1 MHKKMEPIR
10 VNLERSGSD
19 SYEIDIGEGV
29 LDRLGVMIK
38 AQDGVDRCV
47 VITDSGVNSLYGEM
61 VREKLQPAGVP
72 VDLIEI
78 PAGESSKSMGT
89 VLDVA
94 RQLIELNASRKSLLV
109 ALGGGVVGDLTGF
122 LASIYKRSVPYVQI
136 ATTLVAQVD
145 SSVGGKTGID
155 LPEGKN
161 LLGTFYQPRA
171 VFIDLALLKTLSDK
185 DFKNGLAEIIK
196 YGIISDEEMFE
207 LLEQERAAVVERQ
220 LPVMRTLVERS
231 CRIKARIVEMDEQ
244 EGGLRRILNFGH
256 TIGHAI
262 EAASDYRL
270 THGEAV
276 AIGMAAAAKMSYR
289 LDYLDERS
297 CERIVG
303 VIKQY
308 GLPTEI
314 PGDFNTRAILGF
326 MASDKKAVG
335 ARLYFVL
342 IRKIGVPFVTAEVPQ
357 SVIIDVIEG
366 LRK

>member
-1 MHKKMEPIR
+1 
-10 VNLERSGSD
+10 
-19 SYEIDIGEGV
+19 
-29 LDRLGVMIK
+29 
-38 AQDGVDRCV
+38 
-47 VITDSGVNSLYGEM
+47 
-61 VREKLQPAGVP
+61 
-72 VDLIEI
+72 
-78 PAGESSKSMGT
+78 
-89 VLDVA
+89 
-94 RQLIELNASRKSLLV
+94 
-109 ALGGGVVGDLTGF
+109 

-342 IRKIGVPFVTAEVPQ
+342 IRKTGVPFVTAEVPQ